1 MRRIRKP
8 VLRAQNFD
16 FPDFALPGKS
26 AFEGS
31 TFHTLAGARADEGGA
46 MHSRGDSC

>member
-26 AFEGS
+26 AFEAS
-31 TFHTLAGARADEGGA
+31 TLHTLAGARADAGGA
-46 MHSRGDSC
+46 MRRRGD